1 LSSDRGETKLPIMA
15 NCRADDQ
22 GETIKES
29 NEVKRDIQRHDQLEA
44 GCFSYRATKDGKVF
58 ISWHGR
64 IVTAM
69 KGARAQRFLEDIDSL
84 TGRDA
89 QLVMAGATGHFK
101 HGNERERRRL

>member
-1 LSSDRGETKLPIMA
+1 MSKANISIMT
-15 NCRADDQ
+15 NRCADDQ
-22 GETIKES
+22 GEAIHES
-29 NEVKRDIQRHDQLEA
+29 NEVKRDIQRYDQLDDE
-44 GCFSYRATKDGKVF
+44 CFSYRATKDGKVF